1 MRKYYK
7 NLYCKLLF
15 FILVLLIF
23 FIILIKNTIVRDIL
37 SLFFISFVIYYI

>member
-1 MRKYYK
+1 MKKCYK

-15 FILVLLIF
+15 FILVFLVF

-37 SLFFISFVIYYI
+37 S